1 MKNKK
6 PRSIEALKSRYGFL
20 FTLPWLIGMVIF
32 FILPIIQSAIYS
44 FSSLRIEPGAV
55 IVDWVGL
62 KNYNFILFEN
72 PKYFDNLI
80 SGLKN
85 IFIQVPFILILSL
98 ILGVLL
104 NNEFKGRIFYRSL
117 YFLPVIIASGVVL
130 KMFLEASQ
138 GDSTE
143 IATSDSVAFG
153 MIDFS
158 GVLEGL
164 NLPPS
169 ILKYLTLA
177 LDNIF
182 MLIWQSGIQI
192 VLVIA
197 GLQTIPD
204 LLYEVAHVEGATKWE
219 QFWFITLPM
228 MIRTMLLV
236 VIFTLVEVVTINT
249 NPVMS
254 QGYEFFGNIE
264 YGTGSAALWFYF
276 VIVGFIIAGVMF
288 IFSKFLK
295 KWG

>member
-1 MKNKK
+1 MKNRK
-6 PRSIEALKSRYGFL
+6 PRSIESLKSRYGFL
-20 FTLPWLIGMVIF
+20 FTLPWLIGMAIF
-32 FILPIIQSAIYS
+32 FVLPIIQSAIYS
-44 FSSLRIEPGAV
+44 FSSLKIEPGAV

-72 PKYFDNLI
+72 PKYVDNLI

-130 KMFLEASQ
+130 KMFLQASQ

-143 IATSDSVAFG
+143 IATSDSVSFG

-164 NLPPS
+164 NMPPS
-169 ILKYLTLA
+169 ILEYLTLA

-249 NPVMS
+249 NPVMD
-254 QGYEFFGNIE
+254 QGYSFFGNIE
-264 YGTGSAALWFYF
+264 YGSGSAALWFYF
-276 VIVGFIIAGVMF
+276 VIVGFIIAFVMF